1 MFLRK
6 KQSSQVGGL
15 GLRGIRAHVAK
26 DVIHL

>member
-1 MFLRK
+1 MFLLK

-15 GLRGIRAHVAK
+15 GLRGIGAHVGT

>member
-15 GLRGIRAHVAK
+15 GLRGIAAHVATV
-26 DVIHL
+26 VILL